1 MIPSSDWYSVSRWGT
16 RWSHA
21 KRSPNRFRA
30 GSRERKQRSRN
41 RDSAEIPARAR
52 SAQGVCS
59 LQIYLQTGEPSV
71 APATVGFVVFMA
83 IPHWLP
89 EGSWV
94 CVFVAYQ

>member
-1 MIPSSDWYSVSRWGT
+1 MRHG
-16 RWSHA
+16 
-21 KRSPNRFRA
+21 SPNRFRA
-30 GSRERKQRSRN
+30 GIRERKQRSRN

-52 SAQGVCS
+52 SAPGVRS

-83 IPHWLP
+83 MPHWLP